1 MVSPKKW
8 NELVKMQYEIG
19 RVSLLGNRKNNQ
31 DRLGV
36 IESHGGVIL
45 ILGDGLGGRPGGEL
59 AAETLVQ
66 SVEHSLRHEIMPVE
80 EPEKLLEKL
89 IITAHY
95 AILSMGKKQNP
106 PIEPGSTAVV
116 CIIQNEKAWWAH
128 VGDSRFYLFR
138 DGLPLYRT
146 KDDSF
151 VEQLYQRG
159 EISLDKLDGHPMR
172 NYVTQCIG
180 LMDTEPKVTVSKAHD
195 LQAGDTLLLC
205 SDGFWEP
212 LDDAQIG
219 SNLADNTIKES
230 LQKLATRAEQASY
243 PKSDNTT
250 VLAMKV
256 ISMQSITKTK
266 ATKKK
271 TISKKSGTPL
281 DGAIQEIED
290 VINYYKDEMDK

>member
-1 MVSPKKW
+1 
-8 NELVKMQYEIG
+8 MQYEIG

-36 IESHGGVIL
+36 AESHGGIVL
-45 ILGDGLGGRPGGEL
+45 ILGDGLGGKPGGEL
-59 AAETLVQ
+59 AAETLVK
-66 SVEHSLRHEIMPVE
+66 SVQHSLRHEIMPVE

-89 IITAHY
+89 IINAHHSVRS
-95 AILSMGKKQNP
+95 AGKKQNP
-106 PIEPGSTAVV
+106 PVEPGSTAVL
-116 CIIQNEKAWWAH
+116 CLIQNNKAWWAH

-138 DGLPLYRT
+138 NGLPLYRT
-146 KDDSF
+146 KDDSY
-151 VEQLYQRG
+151 VEHLYQKG
-159 EISLDKLDGHPMR
+159 EISLEKRDGHPMR

-180 LMDTEPKVTVSKAHD
+180 VMKDDPKVKVSKGIE
-195 LQAGDTLLLC
+195 LQKDDTLLLC

-219 SNLADNTIKES
+219 GTLDDNSIKDAIT
-230 LQKLATRAEQASY
+230 KLAARAEQLSY

-256 ISMQSITKTK
+256 ISMQDANKTT
-266 ATKKK
+266 ATKQ
-271 TISKKSGTPL
+271 SKIPTSETPL

-290 VINYYKDEMDK
+290 VFNYYRDEMDE